1 MKHKHLTQL
10 ITALTLS
17 LFVAITGSA
26 QVFVKV
32 LVLPPYSSHI
42 TDFASHPERV
52 SVTLQNQG
60 NTALDIQ
67 LNGSMRGDN
76 GVSLMVSKNYK
87 SPSPIHLGPLETKNL
102 SGNVINALFDYNQL
116 VFIGI
121 TKAELIARGNLPE
134 GNYQICAQ
142 AFDYNT
148 GTSLSEDECS
158 NIFPLSSLE
167 APYII
172 KPTDGDNIVPVGAAQ
187 NFIIT
192 WSTPAGAPPST
203 QYSVRIVEILDNRSP
218 ENAIQSATQPPFFQ
232 QTVVGSPAL
241 VYGPAQP
248 ALTPGRR
255 YALVV
260 QAKDPTNTA
269 IFRNNGMSEVV
280 GFVYGENNANNNP
293 AILPAADD
301 NAVSCGCKTAM
312 PANTTPSNKS
322 IVMGGTIKA
331 GNFSITVLGLVK
343 NNDNTITGTGKVNL
357 PVVNSTI
364 IPVGVE
370 FANIQVNSSNEL
382 IAGVIRAQVKP
393 DVNFLPSTPSP
404 NPSLL
409 PFSNSDV
416 DHLGDYIDN
425 NKTSMVSQMKNFAAN
440 TVFKLPIG
448 IDKQVAGSP
457 ITVEIID
464 LKITPVQATMAAAT
478 IINTPDDAV
487 VSRIALGAK
496 NVCVNP
502 TDLCGEAKLFL
513 AEDLLLPSLHLTLK
527 GAGNAKGGTYV
538 VFDKDGFKNLQIVGD
553 MALPQSLIVKK
564 SDFASPV
571 IAEIT
576 ATTDKGWSD
585 WMAQVS
591 IDPFIMTGNKDF
603 SFTLTGNATYD
614 HSDAQNPA
622 GLPTNINEK
631 PELAATQWH
640 GFYLPQLTMG
650 LPAVLKN
657 AAGQPLTA
665 AVQNLIIDGSGVTAK
680 VGITNLLQIG
690 NGSLGGWYYSIDNLG
705 INIIN
710 NAFQS
715 GGMDGKLVL
724 PISES
729 SHQNAQLDYHSTL
742 TNGNNGGGIQFQ
754 FVMAPKD
761 NLDFAVWAATAQVE
775 KTSNITVTAGGGQD
789 FSAVAT
795 LNGHLSIDA
804 NLPVVGTVNFAKMQF
819 EQFKLTTADP
829 YIDMG
834 HTTFSLA
841 SPQHAIGGNTGD
853 GDKPDALSGSMADFP
868 VTLQNIT
875 PYFDAGKLGVKFT
888 MNVKLADIDALPNA
902 STTLSVYGKYK
913 LDAGRPKFYFDPAD
927 AVQLDQITIEG
938 DLAALHIKGK
948 VDFYNN
954 DATFGNGFKGS
965 VEATFPA
972 ISIGIAST
980 IQFGSVHSFKYWYV
994 DAMVDLGQAG
1004 IVLGSSGLSIFG
1016 FGGGAYYHMKKPD
1029 AVPDPGAIKTVAPA
1043 DKPALGASL
1052 SGNAYTPDV
1061 NTSLGLKATLL
1072 FGLNARPTF
1081 NSDVTMEVSF
1091 ASAGGVKM
1099 FSLEGN
1105 ARILEVTGGNACIK
1119 GHIAVQYD
1127 FQNSIL
1133 QCAINAQLQYPPVV
1147 PVMTGQFNAAFY
1159 FAPKKWFIKF
1169 GTPDN
1174 KNNITYLGVLK
1185 YIESYMEVGN
1195 YQVDPMPP
1203 IPQKVRDVL
1212 VRSGVDPN
1220 FFKRPIDAALDR
1232 GEGFIFGADAAFD
1245 YSGSFAIFK
1254 ADIGATIG
1262 FDVSLKKYG
1271 SDDGII
1277 CDNGQ
1282 TSIGADGW
1290 YAMGQVYAGIWGS
1303 IDIST
1308 DFFGDI
1314 NILDVGAG
1322 AALMAGLPN
1331 PTYASGA
1338 IGGYY
1343 SVLDGAISGHLHFEF
1358 TVGSKCTVSKDALS
1372 GLKLIGGMTPVD
1384 GTKNMEVLTAPAVAF
1399 NYNLADNPYKTFS
1412 IVQDIGGKMAKRVFR
1427 FNEGCVSTS
1436 LHDDTHGSNL
1446 AVTTYTADDRT
1457 GMTVAPTSG
1466 LTRLTNYTFT
1476 VSAHLEE
1483 QDSVT
1488 KQWSIAK
1495 YTSGNKNGQE
1505 YIDTRTTTFTTNNGI
1520 KEITDDMVEYG
1531 YPVKWQRYFMPQE
1544 ASTTAYGT
1552 GNAVLKLIGAVN
1564 PGSFD
1569 MNGPDQGYTQS
1580 FYGKVIPVVPS
1591 GPSSTFPITFNKDE
1605 AGRIV
1610 FNLPAE
1616 NLRANTVYVMQ
1627 FIGRSTPKGSLV
1639 NAFQNSAVNLVA
1651 NSAVF
1656 NQVAGVAKAGAFTI
1670 ENKLTLYQGMQKGSN
1685 SQDTIRSRSL
1695 NDQVALKT
1703 GEMLLYTIYFKTSS
1717 YNDFHEKA
1725 EAMPITN
1732 ISYAVTAPT
1741 TDMTTLSMTDLAN
1754 FSASHK
1760 SLKAFL
1766 AYKIMGVTDTSEYN
1780 PVYKN
1785 FSVNYLRE
1793 VYMSGSE
1800 YFDDYDILGYNKTGV
1815 DVTGHTYA
1823 FNTTPLISI
1832 DNSSTTGWLSTF
1844 SQNLLSQYNMQMGY
1858 GDVNLAF
1865 TQLTGGIRT
1874 THPIERIDAR
1884 NVGNI
1889 DMSVVNGGETVYYAL
1904 GQVYNPGFRFVGGRL
1919 VLSSYIPYTLKATF
1933 KKQVDYQPGRGAQVP
1948 LANLLDEFLL
1958 VHGGDPNPVEM
1969 NRMGNVYDATLN
1981 TVKTNN
1987 SVQGTV
1993 IGVGYQLP
2001 GTTLGRALT
2010 SPARSLNIGN
2020 IAGLRNV
2027 GFMH

>member
-1 MKHKHLTQL
+1 MKHKHLTQV
-10 ITALTLS
+10 ITALVLS
-17 LFVAITGSA
+17 LFITITGSA

-52 SVTLQNQG
+52 SITVQNQG
-60 NTALDIQ
+60 NTPLDIQ
-67 LNGSMRGDN
+67 LNGSMKGDN
-76 GVSLMVSKNYK
+76 GVSLMVNKNYK
-87 SPSPIHLGPLETKNL
+87 SPAPIHLGPLETKTL
-102 SGNVINALFDYNQL
+102 SGNAINALFDYNQL
-116 VFIGI
+116 VFSGI
-121 TKAELIARGNLPE
+121 TKAEVITRGNLPE

-142 AFDYNT
+142 ATDYNT
-148 GTSLSEDECS
+148 NALLSEDECS
-158 NIFPLSSLE
+158 NVFPLTSLE

-172 KPTDGDNIVPVGAAQ
+172 KPTDGDNIVPVGAVQ
-187 NFIIT
+187 NFVIT

-260 QAKDPTNTA
+260 QAKDPTNSA

-280 GFVYGENNANNNP
+280 GFVYGNNNGNDNNP
-293 AILPAADD
+293 AVLPVDD
-301 NAVSCGCKTAM
+301 NAVSCGCKTAL
-312 PANTTPSNKS
+312 PANTTPSNKN
-322 IVMGGTIKA
+322 IAMGGTIKA
-331 GNFSITVLGLVK
+331 GNFNITVLGLVK

-357 PVVNSTI
+357 PVVNSSI

-370 FANIQVNSSNEL
+370 FTNIAVNSSNEL
-382 IAGVIRAQVKP
+382 VAGVIRAQVKP

-416 DHLGDYIDN
+416 DHLGDYIEN
-425 NKTSMVSQMKNFAAN
+425 NKANVVSQMKNFAAN

-457 ITVEIID
+457 ITVEIVD

-513 AEDLLLPSLHLTLK
+513 AEDVLLPSLHLTLK
-527 GAGNAKGGTYV
+527 GAGSPKGGSYV
-538 VFDKDGFKNLQIVGD
+538 VFDKDGFKNMQIVGD
-553 MALPQSLIVKK
+553 IALPQSLVVKK
-564 SDFASPV
+564 ADFASPV
-571 IAEIT
+571 VAEIT

-591 IDPFIMTGNKDF
+591 IDPFVITGNKDF
-603 SFTLTGNATYD
+603 SFSLTGTATYD
-614 HSDAQNPA
+614 HSDIQNPV
-622 GLPTNINEK
+622 GLPTNIPDK

-640 GFYLPQLTMG
+640 GFYLPQLTLG

-657 AAGQPLTA
+657 ASGQPLTA
-665 AVQNLIIDGSGVTAK
+665 AVQNLIIDGNGVTANA
-680 VGITNLLQIG
+680 GITNLLQIG

-705 INIIN
+705 ISIIN
-710 NAFQS
+710 NAFKS

-724 PISES
+724 PVSDVN
-729 SHQNAQLDYHSTL
+729 HQNAELDYHSTL
-742 TNGNNGGGIQFQ
+742 TNGANGAGIQFQ

-775 KTSNITVTAGGGQD
+775 KTSNITVSAGGGQD

-804 NLPVVGTVNFAKMQF
+804 NLPVVGKVNFAKMQF
-819 EQFKLTTADP
+819 EQFKFTTADP

-853 GDKPDALSGSMADFP
+853 DGGKFDATGNMADFP
-868 VTLQNIT
+868 VTLQDIK
-875 PYFDAGKLGVKFT
+875 PYFEAGKLGVKFT
-888 MNVKLADIDALPNA
+888 MNVKLADIAALPNA

-927 AVQLDQITIEG
+927 AVQLDQITIDG
-938 DLAALHIKGK
+938 DLAALHVKGQ

-954 DATFGNGFKGS
+954 DATFGSGFKGK

-980 IQFGSVHSFKYWYV
+980 IQFGSVHNFKYWYV
-994 DAMVDLGQAG
+994 DAMADLGQAG
-1004 IVLGSSGLSIFG
+1004 VVLGSSGLSIFG
-1016 FGGGAYYHMKKPD
+1016 FGGGAYYHMRKPD
-1029 AVPDPGAIKTVAPA
+1029 AIPAAGAIKTVSPA
-1043 DKPALGASL
+1043 DKPAPGASL
-1052 SGNAYTPDV
+1052 SGNVYTPDV

-1081 NSDVTMEVSF
+1081 NSDVTMEVAF
-1091 ASAGGVKM
+1091 ASSGGVSM
-1099 FSLEGN
+1099 FALEGN
-1105 ARILEVTGGNACIK
+1105 ARILEVTGGDACIK
-1119 GHIAVQYD
+1119 GHIGVQYD
-1127 FQNSIL
+1127 FQNSVM
-1133 QCAINAQLQYPPVV
+1133 QCAINANLQFPPVA

-1174 KNNITYLGVLK
+1174 KNNITFLGVLK
-1185 YIESYMEVGN
+1185 YVESYMEVGN
-1195 YQVDPMPP
+1195 YQIDPMPP

-1212 VRSGVDPN
+1212 VRSGVDPS
-1220 FFKRPIDAALDR
+1220 FFRRPVDAALDR

-1245 YSGSFAIFK
+1245 YSGSFAIFR
-1254 ADIGATIG
+1254 ANIGATIG
-1262 FDVSLKKYG
+1262 LDVSMKKYG
-1271 SDDGII
+1271 DDDNII

-1282 TSIGADGW
+1282 KNIGADGW

-1343 SVLDGAISGHLHFEF
+1343 SVLGGAISGHLHFEF
-1358 TVGSKCTVSKDALS
+1358 TVGPKCSVSNDVLS
-1372 GLKLIGGMTPVD
+1372 GLKLIGGVTPLN
-1384 GTKNMEVLTAPAVAF
+1384 GNNNTEVLTSPAVAF
-1399 NYNLADNPYKTFS
+1399 NYNLAENPYNTFS
-1412 IVQDIGGKMAKRVFR
+1412 VMQDDGKGNQKKRTFR
-1427 FNEGCVSTS
+1427 FNENCVSAS
-1436 LHDDTHGSNL
+1436 LYDNTHHYNL
-1446 AVTTYTADDRT
+1446 AVTKYISDDRT
-1457 GMTVAPTSG
+1457 GMTVGPNNG
-1466 LTRLTNYTFT
+1466 LVRLTNYKFT
-1476 VSAHLEE
+1476 VTAYLEE
-1483 QDSVT
+1483 ETSPNH
-1488 KQWSIAK
+1488 WEIAR
-1495 YTSGNKNGQE
+1495 YASGKNAGLQ
-1505 YIDTRTTTFTTNNGI
+1505 YIDTREVTFTTNRGI
-1520 KEITDDMVEYG
+1520 KEITDDVVEYT
-1531 YPVKWQRYFMPQE
+1531 YPVKWQRYFMPEE
-1544 ASTTAYGT
+1544 ASVTAYGT
-1552 GNAVLKLIGAVN
+1552 GNAIIKTSVSIN

-1569 MNGPDQGYTQS
+1569 MPGPEDGYTRN
-1580 FYGKVIPVVPS
+1580 FYGRVIPVVPS
-1591 GPSSTFPITFNKDE
+1591 GAAVRFPISFNRDE
-1605 AGRIV
+1605 AGKIV
-1610 FNLPAE
+1610 FTLPTSS
-1616 NLRANTVYVMQ
+1616 LRSNTVYVMQ
-1627 FIGRSTPKGSLV
+1627 FIGRSLPK
-1639 NAFQNSAVNLVA
+1639 NSVTAIMD
-1651 NSAVF
+1651 NSMIRID
-1656 NQVAGVAKAGAFTI
+1656 AGIAALSQMLGKAKDGAFTV
-1670 ENKLTLYQGMQKGSN
+1670 ENKLVLYQGMQNGSN

-1695 NDQVALKT
+1695 NDQVALT
-1703 GEMLLYTIYFKTSS
+1703 SGEMLLYTIYFKTSS
-1717 YNDFHEKA
+1717 YNDFPEKSA
-1725 EAMPITN
+1725 AMPITN
-1732 ISYAVTAPT
+1732 IGYAVTAPN
-1741 TDMTTLSMTDLAN
+1741 TDIVRLSMADLAN
-1754 FSASHK
+1754 FAASHQ

-1766 AYKIMGVTDTSEYN
+1766 ANKVMGITDTSYYN
-1780 PVYKN
+1780 AAYRN

-1793 VYMSGSE
+1793 VYMDGTE
-1800 YFDDYDILGYNKTGV
+1800 FFDDYDVLGYNKTGV
-1815 DVTGHTYA
+1815 DHGVTYA
-1823 FNTTPLISI
+1823 FNTTPLISVN
-1832 DNSSTTGWLSTF
+1832 NSSTTNWLSGF
-1844 SQNLLSQYNMQMGY
+1844 ANNLLYQYNIKMGY
-1858 GDVNLAF
+1858 DDINLAYNY
-1865 TQLTGGIRT
+1865 LTGSMRT
-1874 THPIERIDAR
+1874 TYPIERIDAR

-1889 DMSVVNGGETVYYAL
+1889 DMNVVNGGETMYYWI
-1904 GQVYNPGFRFVGGRL
+1904 GQLYNPGYRIVNGRFVISNPL
-1919 VLSSYIPYTLKATF
+1919 NYKLKTTF
-1933 KKQVDYQPGRGAQVP
+1933 KKQVDYQPGYGAP
-1948 LANLLDEFLL
+1948 ISLANWMQGLLFG
-1958 VHGGDPNPVEM
+1958 HGGDPAPVILG
-1969 NRMGNVYDATLN
+1969 RIGNVYDAAIN
-1981 TVKTNN
+1981 TNKTNN
-1987 SVQGTV
+1987 SVQGSV
-1993 IGVGYQLP
+1993 ISVGYHLP
-2001 GTTLGRALT
+2001 GTSIGNVLAT
-2010 SPARSLNIGN
+2010 PARTLNIGN
-2020 IAGLRNV
+2020 IAGLRT
-2027 GFMH
+2027 GLILR